1 MLPTNT
7 AMSTTIGTDW
17 TPVSSIKRST
27 LRRSYPARRP
37 RHGATKAQDRVMKT
51 RREKIAQRLKTRPAL
66 LSVASTLSG
75 RLGDLCHPVLNAR
88 NNGKKMLEAC
98 QLNDHLHCWRQLRQ
112 QVGEGPSTAPFQ
124 TLDQHG
130 NPRAIHE
137 RHFRQGHDEPT
148 LRPVHLGLQRLTEGR
163 DTIHIQRAL
172 GTHDR
177 NPHLRRLYGDVHG
190 SLRLLVIRNKVP
202 VSGETS

>member
-27 LRRSYPARRP
+27 LRRSNPARRS
-37 RHGATKAQDRVMKT
+37 RHGATKAQYRVTTK
-51 RREKIAQRLKTRPAL
+51 RREILARWLKNRPAL

-75 RLGDLCHPVLNAR
+75 RLGDLGHPVLNTR
-88 NNGKKMLEAC
+88 HNSKKVLEAC
-98 QLNDHLHCWRQLRQ
+98 QLNDHLHGWRQLRQ
-112 QVGEGPSTAPFQ
+112 QVGQSPSAAPFQ

-137 RHFRQGHDEPT
+137 YHLRQSHDEPT
-148 LRPVHLGLQRLTEGR
+148 LRPVHLGLQRLPEGR
-163 DTIHIQRAL
+163 H
-172 GTHDR
+172 
-177 NPHLRRLYGDVHG
+177 
-190 SLRLLVIRNKVP
+190 
-202 VSGETS
+202 